1 MSQISSAIELETA
14 IAALESENA
23 IRALQI
29 KEEFELA
36 VEKLSPL
43 FAVTKTLNN
52 VASSS
57 NLLGTTLGTAF
68 GIISGY
74 LSRKLYVRGSDS
86 LFRKVMGIAI
96 QFGITNLAANN
107 FEVIKSIAANFFQ
120 SPREGKN
127 SKK

>member
-23 IRALQI
+23 IRALHI

-36 VEKLSPL
+36 VEKLSPF

-107 FEVIKSIAANFFQ
+107 FEVIKSIAANLFQ